1 MLFAQL
7 KLLTSEETI
16 DKTLF
21 VRYILFQP
29 AFILKTQEYPSMTK
43 KPTYKELEQR
53 VKELEKKID
62 VLKGAEEAICKSESI
77 LKETEQ
83 IANIGH
89 WELDLATNTLYWSD
103 EIYRILDLDPKEFGA
118 TYEAFLDTLHPE
130 DRKFVDRAY
139 TDSVKNKS
147 GYDIVHRLLL
157 RDGTIKYVHEKCQTK
172 YDEDGKA
179 LCSIGTLQDIT
190 KLKQEEHSF
199 ASIIGRDVKMKELFE
214 TIRDVTEVDIPVLIQ
229 GESGT
234 GKELVAKAIHN
245 EGPRANKPF
254 VPVNCGALPEGLLE
268 SELFGHVKGAFTGAL
283 RDRKGRFEMAHGGTL
298 FLDEV
303 VDLSRVMQVKLLRV
317 LQEGKFER
325 VGSEKTIS
333 TDVRIISAANRDLK
347 YEVTKG
353 DFRDDLYYRIC
364 VIPINLPPLRER
376 KNDIPLLIENF
387 LEKASYKGHST
398 EGISKDALAYM
409 IDYSWPGNVRELQSA
424 IHYAL
429 IKSKGRIIRP
439 DHLPLELSKQ
449 KVDQTSRRPFR
460 KLDSKSVK
468 DALIKSGGNKAKAA
482 RLLGVGRAT
491 LYRFLTDFTDVSS
504 SIYESD

>member
-1 MLFAQL
+1 
-7 KLLTSEETI
+7 
-16 DKTLF
+16 
-21 VRYILFQP
+21 
-29 AFILKTQEYPSMTK
+29 MTK

-53 VKELEKKID
+53 VKELEKKIV
-62 VLKGAEEAICKSESI
+62 VLKGTEESIRKSELR
-77 LKETEQ
+77 LKEAEQ

-89 WELDLATNTLYWSD
+89 WELDLVTNILYWSD
-103 EIYRILDLDPKEFGA
+103 EIYRIFDLDPQEFGA
-118 TYEAFLDTLHPE
+118 TYEAFLDTVHPE
-130 DRKFVDRAY
+130 DRKFVDRTY
-139 TDSVKNKS
+139 TDSVKNRS

-157 RDGTIKYVHEKCQTK
+157 RDGTIKYVHEICQTK
-172 YDEDGKA
+172 YDKDGKP
-179 LCSIGTLQDIT
+179 LRSIGTVQDIT

-199 ASIIGRDVKMKELFE
+199 AGIIGRDVKMKELFE
-214 TIRDVTEVDIPVLIQ
+214 TIRDITEVNIPVLIQ

-234 GKELVAKAIHN
+234 GKELVAMAIHN

-283 RDRKGRFEMAHGGTL
+283 RDRKGRFEMADGGTL

-303 VDLSRVMQVKLLRV
+303 VDLSKAMQVKLLRV

-333 TDVRIISAANRDLK
+333 TDVRIVSAANRNLK
-347 YEVTKG
+347 HEVEKG
-353 DFRDDLYYRIC
+353 NFRNDLYYRIC
-364 VIPINLPPLRER
+364 VVPIHLPPLRER

-387 LEKASYKGHST
+387 LEKASYKGHIT
-398 EGISKDALAYM
+398 EGVSKDVLAYM

-429 IKSKGRIIRP
+429 IKSKGRIIQP
-439 DHLPLELSKQ
+439 DHLPLELKKQ
-449 KVDQTSRRPFR
+449 KVNQTSPGPVR

-468 DALIKSGGNKAKAA
+468 DALIRCGGNKAKAS

-491 LYRFLTDFTDVSS
+491 LYRFLTDYPDVSS